1 MITKLFQALSKTR
14 NGIAGAFNTLLKQ
27 RVTPE
32 TLEMLEET
40 LITADLGIYTTSGII
55 KVVEKNATKNFIKA
69 VRNHMFSILP
79 EEIYEL
85 PDNPYVVLIVGVNG
99 TGKTTTAAKLAHYY
113 KSMGRSVILVGADTY
128 RAAALEQLKIWSN
141 RIGVRLVSSQSAKDP
156 SAVIYDGIKAAQ
168 NDDSNI
174 VVVDTAGRLHTHK
187 IGRAH
192 V

>member
-14 NGIAGAFNTLLKQ
+14 KGIAGAFNTLLNQ

-40 LITADLGIYTTSGII
+40 LITADLGIYTTSSIV

-69 VRNHMFSILP
+69 VRKYMLSILP
-79 EEIYEL
+79 EEIHEL
-85 PDNPYVVLIVGVNG
+85 PDIPYVFLVVGVNG
-99 TGKTTTAAKLAHYY
+99 TGKTTTAAKLAYYY

-141 RIGVRLVSSQSAKDP
+141 RIGVRLVSSQFAKDP
-156 SAVIYDGIKAAQ
+156 SAVIYDGI
-168 NDDSNI
+168 
-174 VVVDTAGRLHTHK
+174 
-187 IGRAH
+187 
-192 V
+192 